1 VRGRI
6 NGGSILDSSP
16 PITYISFYG
25 GDSLNFTKRLQ
36 IAFSQKSFDDYIKAW
51 MVGEESRLPDGPV
64 DADRAMTYTAVFAC
78 VRVLSETLASLPI
91 KLYKRLPNGDKQDL
105 SSETTYDMLHSKP
118 NDEMTPFAFKECM
131 MTNLNLGGNAYAQ
144 KLRNKSGEIVQLYPI
159 IPARVRLERNKEA
172 PYNLIYYVRQNGGT
186 EKPLTRS
193 DILHIP
199 GLSIDGI
206 NGLTPIGYAAKAVK
220 LGLQY
225 ENFGYKF
232 FKNGARPS
240 GYIELPNELSDQA
253 FEHMKKEFNEK
264 FSGEDNAGKTPIFEG
279 GAKYTQLTV
288 NQADAQYLESRKFQ
302 TEEIARIYRV
312 PLHLIQN
319 LDGATFSNIE
329 QQSLEFVIYTMLPW
343 AKRWEEALN
352 VQVLTDEQRKAGWF
366 YEFSMDA
373 LLRGDIVSRY
383 SAYATARQW
392 GWLNVNDILRMEN
405 RNGIGAIGNKYLEP
419 MNMVSMTPESAKSI
433 ALEIYNL
440 LNKGGQ

>member
-1 VRGRI
+1 MK
-6 NGGSILDSSP
+6 
-16 PITYISFYG
+16 ISDRF
-25 GDSLNFTKRLQ
+25 K
-36 IAFSQKSFDDYIKAW
+36 IAFSQKNFDNYLKAW
-51 MVGEESRLPDGPV
+51 MRGDDSTLPEGPV
-64 DADRAMTYTAVFAC
+64 DADTAMTYTAVFAC

-91 KLYKRLPNGDKQDL
+91 KLYQRQPNGDKRDL
-105 SSETTYDMLHSKP
+105 PSETLYDMMHNKP

-144 KLRNKSGEIVQLYPI
+144 KLYNAAGEIVQLYPI
-159 IPARVRLERNKEA
+159 IPDKVRMERNKEA
-172 PYNLIYYVRQNGGT
+172 PYNLIYHVKQNDGT
-186 EKPLTRS
+186 DKPLTRNE
-193 DILHIP
+193 ILHIP

-240 GYIELPNELSDQA
+240 GYMSVPGELSPTSYDRLKND
-253 FEHMKKEFNEK
+253 FDKN
-264 FSGEDNAGKTPIFEG
+264 FSGEQNVGKTPIFEG
-279 GAKYTQLTV
+279 GTEYKQLTI

-319 LDGATFSNIE
+319 LDKATFSNIE

-352 VQVLTDEQRKAGWF
+352 TQILTDKQRKAGWF
-366 YEFSMDA
+366 FEFSMDA
-373 LLRGDIVSRY
+373 LLRGDITSRY
-383 SAYATARQW
+383 AAYAIGRQW
-392 GWLNVNDILRMEN
+392 GWLSVNDILRMEN
-405 RNGIGAIGNKYLEP
+405 KNTIGDAGKAYLTP

-440 LNKGGQ
+440 LNKGDSKHE